1 MDEWI
6 DALFQA
12 LLDMRGENHNTIIEG
27 ARRLFAECEWQ
38 FCESEIDE
46 RRKDEA
52 ARTCRTLMRN
62 RIVEQIDV
70 EERAGNDDTAAHLR
84 DVLSIYIAQSVI
96 DRPGHIA
103 SPKPPEIAASPTD
116 PQIIKHYHAHIYY
129 DSALTRDCA
138 ALLRERVAAAF
149 PAATLGRWHDAP
161 VGPHPQA
168 MYQIAFP
175 AELLAS
181 FVPWLMLNRNGL
193 TVLLHPET
201 GNDYA
206 DHTEH
211 AVWFG
216 AILPLRLDVLRGYQT
231 ASAAT

>member
-1 MDEWI
+1 MDERI
-6 DALFQA
+6 DTLFQA
-12 LLDMRGENHNTIIEG
+12 LLDMRGENRNTIIEG
-27 ARRLFAECEWQ
+27 ARRLFAECERQ
-38 FCESEIDE
+38 FCESESDE
-46 RRKDEA
+46 RKKDEA

-62 RIVEQIDV
+62 RIVEQIEV
-70 EERAGNDDTAAHLR
+70 EERAGNEDAAAHLR

-96 DRPGHIA
+96 DRPGHA
-103 SPKPPEIAASPTD
+103 TPSKPPEIAASPTD
-116 PQIIKHYHAHIYY
+116 PQMIKHFHAHIYY
-129 DSALTRDCA
+129 DPALTRDCA
-138 ALLRERVAAAF
+138 ALLRERVASAF

-161 VGPHPQA
+161 VGPHPQS

-175 AELLAS
+175 AESLAS